1 MSYELL
7 RSLYLGAASNADITG
22 ARERGLLHVRTPLD
36 ELVPALLAR
45 GVDVVLTGNP
55 GDGKS
60 HVARLL
66 QERGRTGSAEVLLDL
81 SAMSSAEAAGRWRAA
96 AARGVPTLLCANEG
110 PLKDLLSWMSAEG
123 ALADRASELSGQ
135 LGRLIAPRPEAL
147 APAPERAALVD
158 LADRNLV
165 DPALIAQAMR
175 QICLPDFF
183 PACAD
188 YDDLAAGRNL
198 TLLLESEDARR
209 RLAGLIASAGA
220 RLTRHVT
227 FRQLWSTLSYA
238 ITAGK
243 QISTQRQ
250 ERYTR
255 EDELGTFPLDL
266 LCGGKGQ
273 GELIGAVGR
282 YADPAHVPSPEL
294 DEDLWTL
301 GRPATG
307 RWRAGH
313 WEFEPPIRAWEAG
326 DARRAL
332 ARQASLKRLV
342 ALTHSEGE
350 RLVADTLASQRDAP
364 SARADDELLTL
375 ALTGLRRAFVSPRE
389 EAAAP
394 AWLQDGLPLW
404 IGHTYQDEPA
414 AERPHVCVAALPTSS
429 LRLLRPVRA
438 PWLGDTLG
446 PPPDLAWLE
455 HAPSG
460 VALRLD
466 AGLVEALRRAATSE
480 GPAPVPESVLR
491 FMARLSGWE
500 EAQPRGPRAPYAVL
514 ERPRGALLSA
524 GAVEGLDTKEA
535 RYAEAL

>member
-7 RSLYLGAASNADITG
+7 RSLYLGAASNADITPE
-22 ARERGLLHVRTPLD
+22 RERELLHVRTALD
-36 ELVPALLAR
+36 DLVPSLL
-45 GVDVVLTGNP
+45 GQGMDVVLTGNP

-66 QERGRTGSAEVLLDL
+66 QERGRTGAAEVLLDL
-81 SAMSSAEAAGRWRAA
+81 SAMSSRDAADRWRAA
-96 AARGVPTLLCANEG
+96 ALRGVPTLLCANEG
-110 PLKDLLSWMSAEG
+110 PLKELIAWMIAEG
-123 ALADRASELSGQ
+123 VLVERARELALQ
-135 LGRLIAPRPEAL
+135 IGRLIAAHPTSL
-147 APAPERAALVD
+147 APAPTRAALID

-165 DPALIAQAMR
+165 DPALITKAMK

-183 PACAD
+183 PSCTD
-188 YDDLAAGRNL
+188 YEDLAAGRNL
-198 TLLLESEDARR
+198 NLLLESEDARR

-243 QISTQRQ
+243 KETTHRQ

-255 EDELGTFPLDL
+255 PDELETFPLDL
-266 LCGGKGQ
+266 LCAGNGQ
-273 GELIGAVGR
+273 GELIGAAGR

-307 RWRAGH
+307 RWQSGQ

-326 DARRAL
+326 ETQRAL

-342 ALTHSEGE
+342 ALAHTEGE

-364 SARADDELLTL
+364 SARGDDELLDL
-375 ALTGLRRAFVSPRE
+375 ALCGLRRTFLSRRE
-389 EAAAP
+389 EEAAP
-394 AWLQDGLPLW
+394 AWLHEGLPLW
-404 IGHTYQDEPA
+404 ISHTYQDEPA
-414 AERPHVCVAALPTSS
+414 AARPHVCVAALPVSG

-455 HAPSG
+455 HAPSR

-466 AGLVEALRRAATSE
+466 AGLVESLRRAVTSE
-480 GPAPVPESVLR
+480 GPAPVPEPVQR
-491 FMARLSGWE
+491 FLARLSGWE
-500 EAQPRGPRAPYAVL
+500 ESQPHPSRAGFAVL
-514 ERPRGALLSA
+514 ERPRGALLAA
-524 GAVEGLDTKEA
+524 GAVEGLDMKEA